1 VSIKTYFKG
10 DNESYSKKRISRR
23 AKRISKTA
31 DIKESVIQRS
41 AEDLLKKLNL
51 RYIRIPDAVYNI
63 IFSKN
68 SLIPE
73 WVKIL
78 IAAAISGLPDLTVLL
93 KDGRYICIELKTK
106 TGKLRQKQKEFRN
119 DVGVNNFYTCRS
131 IDEVIDVFR
140 SYGLI
145 IEKGV

>member
-23 AKRISKTA
+23 VKKISKTA

-41 AEDLLKKLNL
+41 AEDVLKKLNL

-68 SLIPE
+68 SIIPE

-78 IAAAISGLPDLTVLL
+78 IAASISGLPDLTVLL

-106 TGKLRQKQKEFRN
+106 TGKLRPKQKEFRN

>member
-1 VSIKTYFKG
+1 M
-10 DNESYSKKRISRR
+10 
-23 AKRISKTA
+23 
-31 DIKESVIQRS
+31 IQRS
-41 AEDLLKKLNL
+41 AEDVLKKLNL

-78 IAAAISGLPDLTVLL
+78 IAASISGLPDLTVLL

-106 TGKLRQKQKEFRN
+106 TGKLRPKQKEFQN